1 MTTGI
6 RDSYTYTL
14 IYTRTYYILA
24 ACHDLTMMT
33 ATHITPMNVRYH
45 DDNYTYI
52 HHTITAGVQMLPLW
66 EAVGSSPSVMK
77 CAQNRLYE
85 QRRIHSCRKKNKAH
99 LASVS
104 PPSAKGRRPP
114 ALRTQRNETRDATL
128 TTSRCLP
135 TLLLLHS
142 LAASRSRHHSRTAT
156 TRILR
161 SRAPLVRTRSCAP
174 RRQKCLEGAEREERD
189 GRDEDGDLEGVLR
202 ARAMRRAERRGVS
215 TV

>member
-1 MTTGI
+1 MACLCGSTPTNVHYHDD

-24 ACHDLTMMT
+24 VCHDLTMMT

-85 QRRIHSCRKKNKAH
+85 QRRIQLPQKNKAH

-104 PPSAKGRRPP
+104 PPSAKGRFF
-114 ALRTQRNETRDATL
+114 
-128 TTSRCLP
+128 
-135 TLLLLHS
+135 
-142 LAASRSRHHSRTAT
+142 
-156 TRILR
+156 
-161 SRAPLVRTRSCAP
+161 
-174 RRQKCLEGAEREERD
+174 
-189 GRDEDGDLEGVLR
+189 
-202 ARAMRRAERRGVS
+202 
-215 TV
+215 